1 MTPTLLRLLDVQAN
15 TLSTG
20 TTAHLQVAIRTLS
33 LPQVFAHTELWRSGN
48 YSGDFKNSK
57 QHQNSNACKDKGSNG
72 TSLVRHLLSQL
83 RMLLT
88 IRLCR
93 SYLVL
98 SAGPRTPP
106 RGPGFVGP
114 VVLQTP
120 GNGVCSPA
128 GGLHVTKETGV
139 ISLTPFSGCV

>member
-106 RGPGFVGP
+106 GGQVSSVRWCYRLRERFLQPCRGPTCYQGD
-114 VVLQTP
+114 
-120 GNGVCSPA
+120 CR
-128 GGLHVTKETGV
+128 H
-139 ISLTPFSGCV
+139 